1 MIKVQKRFF
10 TSVRKRDCRIV
21 PFNKGK
27 IVEAVFKAARQGGGE
42 TWRMSHKI
50 ADNVEEYLKKNY
62 LQGET
67 LSMKA
72 IGDAIE
78 GVLMESGHPLTAR
91 AYNLHRIARQKMA
104 EKLKVSKNKRK
115 KTDITDFALLVAT
128 ETEAELTP
136 WNRDKIS
143 QALVKEANIPLEI
156 ANRVAHN
163 VEKKIVA
170 SGLNQVV
177 TGFIREL
184 VDSELLELGYG
195 KKIKEQTS
203 LGIPT
208 YDLQELIF
216 SKSLENSNIASHNPE
231 AVNLVIAETT
241 LKQYALNNIFSRDL
255 ATAHME
261 GRIHI
266 HDLGYPI
273 RVYSFAKDEIVYIK
287 EGEYG
292 KDECLSLGAL
302 FNRSP
307 FGYEENGFEI
317 KPLKDFYIRD
327 DDNRWTK
334 LLRVV
339 RHKANKKM
347 LFIKTEDGCGIVV
360 TEDHPMIDENL
371 NQIAAREIVPG
382 ETKLITCYPS
392 NILSNSDQ
400 IDLVAEFKRKGE
412 ADAIFLSRAYQG
424 ENSMAK
430 DMKIKEANNCTYD
443 ESTIYING
451 SKNRIPAIFPLDE
464 ETGWLIGLFIA
475 EGNFTTITRYK
486 NGEYLGKDYLGCE
499 TTITCGEQEANKA
512 KAILNRLKIEFGEEK
527 KDNGCIAI
535 RIYNKLFANFLRE
548 IFGIQHLSRLKC
560 LPQHYRHYSKKFL
573 KGMLAGIID
582 GDGSITGGGKEQ
594 ANTRIDIRVSSKT
607 LVTQIKHLTSVLGF
621 DSLLRNVEG
630 MGSERVYRGRVIK
643 QNYPL
648 YGVSFGVTQEVYD
661 LLGSLSIKLQKI
673 DFKPARKSLRSFQG
687 ASKVTN
693 VVEVKIKDEYVYDVT
708 TESGT
713 FLCSGILTHNCS
725 SHSLE
730 YIKKYGLQ
738 MEKLEIISSPA
749 KHARTLT
756 GHLNTFLASMQAYYA
771 GALGVGYINVFYA
784 PYLVGMNPND
794 IKQEAQYL
802 IFSLS
807 QSAFSRGGQVLFL
820 DANVHTGVPGY
831 LKNVPAIGPGGE
843 YTGKTY
849 GDYEKEAQIFAKA
862 LMEVW
867 QQGDSFGHIFA
878 FPKMDLHI
886 NEDTFSDPKQY
897 ELLEYA
903 CLIASENGVPYFV
916 FDRDDVTLS
925 ACCRLRTTITD
936 DYVIKHPESMR
947 FCGFQNVTINLPQA
961 AYRAG
966 RGRIE
971 KLFPEIE
978 KAMDLAMEAHLQ
990 KKRFIGSLMKEK
1002 GLPLWELGKIAQ
1014 DGKAYVDLEKAT
1026 YIIGIIG
1033 LNECVQYLTGK
1044 ELHEDEEIYKLGLK
1058 IMSFMYLK
1066 AKEYEKKYHLR
1077 VALEESPAESAARRL
1092 AKVDLREYPESKEV
1106 IKGNI
1111 EKEEFYY
1118 TNSIHFS
1125 ASAPMNLVDRIV
1137 KQSKFHTLIESGA
1150 IIHAFIGEEKPSP
1163 ASIMNLVKKTW
1174 EKTKAAQL
1182 TISPEF
1188 TVCCKCNRLTRGLKE
1203 KCSHC
1208 GSTEVYGI
1216 TRIVGYFSRTSNW
1229 NKSKLG
1235 ELNDR
1240 HKGNYSL
1247 RGLKIESKSDE
1258 IKERYSSAPVPTPR

>member
-1 MIKVQKRFF
+1 MIKAQKRFF
-10 TSVRKRDCRIV
+10 TSVRKKDGRIV

-27 IVEAVFKAARQGGGE
+27 IVEAVFNAARQGGGE
-42 TWRMSHKI
+42 TWRMSRKI
-50 ADNVEEYLKKNY
+50 ANDVEEYLKHNY

-78 GVLMESGHPLTAR
+78 AVLMEKGHPLTAR

-104 EKLKVSKNKRK
+104 EKLKVSKKKRK

-143 QALVKEANIPLEI
+143 QALVKEANIPLDV

-184 VDSELLELGYG
+184 VDSELLELGYV
-195 KKIKEQTS
+195 KKIKEQAS

-241 LKQYALNNIFSRDL
+241 LKQYALNNIFSRNL
-255 ATAHME
+255 ATAHLE

-273 RVYSFAKDEIVYIK
+273 RVY
-287 EGEYG
+287 
-292 KDECLSLGAL
+292 
-302 FNRSP
+302 
-307 FGYEENGFEI
+307 
-317 KPLKDFYIRD
+317 
-327 DDNRWTK
+327 
-334 LLRVV
+334 
-339 RHKANKKM
+339 
-347 LFIKTEDGCGIVV
+347 
-360 TEDHPMIDENL
+360 
-371 NQIAAREIVPG
+371 
-382 ETKLITCYPS
+382 
-392 NILSNSDQ
+392 
-400 IDLVAEFKRKGE
+400 
-412 ADAIFLSRAYQG
+412 
-424 ENSMAK
+424 
-430 DMKIKEANNCTYD
+430 
-443 ESTIYING
+443 
-451 SKNRIPAIFPLDE
+451 
-464 ETGWLIGLFIA
+464 
-475 EGNFTTITRYK
+475 
-486 NGEYLGKDYLGCE
+486 
-499 TTITCGEQEANKA
+499 
-512 KAILNRLKIEFGEEK
+512 
-527 KDNGCIAI
+527 
-535 RIYNKLFANFLRE
+535 
-548 IFGIQHLSRLKC
+548 
-560 LPQHYRHYSKKFL
+560 
-573 KGMLAGIID
+573 
-582 GDGSITGGGKEQ
+582 
-594 ANTRIDIRVSSKT
+594 
-607 LVTQIKHLTSVLGF
+607 
-621 DSLLRNVEG
+621 
-630 MGSERVYRGRVIK
+630 
-643 QNYPL
+643 
-648 YGVSFGVTQEVYD
+648 
-661 LLGSLSIKLQKI
+661 
-673 DFKPARKSLRSFQG
+673 
-687 ASKVTN
+687 
-693 VVEVKIKDEYVYDVT
+693 
-708 TESGT
+708 
-713 FLCSGILTHNCS
+713 CS

-784 PYLVGMNPND
+784 PYLVGMSPQD

-820 DANVHTGVPGY
+820 DANVHTGVPNY
-831 LKNVPAIGPGGE
+831 LKDVPAIGPGGK

-849 GDYEKEAQIFAKA
+849 GEYEKEAQVFAKA
-862 LMEVW
+862 LMDVW
-867 QQGDSFGHIFA
+867 REGDSFGHVFA
-878 FPKMDLHI
+878 FPKMDLHV
-886 NEDTFSDPKQY
+886 NADTFSDPKQY

-925 ACCRLRTTITD
+925 ACCRLRTTISD

-966 RGRIE
+966 KGRIE

-978 KAMDLAMEAHLQ
+978 KSMDLAMEAHLQ
-990 KKRFIGSLMKEK
+990 KKRFIGELMKER
-1002 GLPLWELGKIAQ
+1002 GMPLWELGKIAQ
-1014 DGKAYVDLEKAT
+1014 DGRPYVDLEKVT
-1026 YIIGIIG
+1026 YIIGILG

-1044 ELHEDEEIYKLGLK
+1044 ELHEDEDIYKLGLK

-1066 AKEYEKKYHLR
+1066 AKEYEKKYRLK

-1092 AKVDLREYPESKEV
+1092 AKVDLREYPQAREV
-1106 IKGNI
+1106 VKGNI

-1125 ASAPMNLVDRIV
+1125 ASAPMNLVERIV
-1137 KQSKFHTLIESGA
+1137 KQSKFHTIIESGA
-1150 IIHAFIGEEKPSP
+1150 ILHAFIGEEKPSP

-1174 EKTKAAQL
+1174 KSTKAAQL

-1208 GSTEVYGI
+1208 GSAEVYGI
-1216 TRIVGYFSRTSNW
+1216 TRIVGYFSRISNW

-1235 ELNDR
+1235 ELDDR

-1247 RGLKIESKSDE
+1247 KGLKIESKGDK
-1258 IKERYSSAPVPTPR
+1258 IKKRYSSAPVPTPG